1 MTSGRKIDASVR
13 QDDYRLSCLGMINS
27 LGCAPEEILDRALAL
42 DIERL
47 TRSDRYI
54 PGREALVAAVREELP
69 EIPKHLAAFRCRNNG
84 LALAAYRQIQD
95 TVQEAIDQFGPGRI
109 GVVLGSSTSGI
120 GRTEEAFRIWTESGE
135 LPTDYDYVRQHEMCA
150 TADFLAALAGISGPA
165 CTHSTACS
173 SSTKTFASA
182 RFLLEADLCDAVI
195 VGGVDSLCRM
205 TVSGFSSLQAI
216 SDEPSVPMSRNR
228 RGFNVGE
235 GAALFLLVRNEGPVR
250 LAGVGESSDAHHISA
265 PDPEGKG
272 ARACILAALKDA
284 GLQPDQIDYINLHG
298 TGTRLNDAMESAV
311 VHDLFGAVPCS
322 SSKPLVGHSLGAAGA
337 VEAGLCWLMLTA
349 ESDTLRLLPHYWDH
363 QRDDAIPDL
372 HLVASGETLPRSRPM
387 RVLSNSFAFGGN
399 NGTVILESVA

>member
-1 MTSGRKIDASVR
+1 LSIS
-13 QDDYRLSCLGMINS
+13 QDDFRLSCLGMVNA
-27 LGCAPEEILDRALAL
+27 LGSAPGEILERALGL

-54 PGREALVAAVREELP
+54 PGGQALVAAVREELP
-69 EIPKHLAAFRCRNNG
+69 EIPERLAAFRCRNNG

-95 TVQEAIDQFGPGRI
+95 AVQETIEQVGPGRV

-120 GRTEEAFRIWTESGE
+120 GATEEAFRIWTESGK
-135 LPTDYDYVRQHEMCA
+135 LPRDFDYVRQHEMCA
-150 TADFLAALAGISGPA
+150 TADFLAALAGVSGPA

-182 RFLLEADLCDAVI
+182 RFLLQADLCDAVI
-195 VGGVDSLCRM
+195 VGGVDSLCKM
-205 TVSGFSSLQAI
+205 TVGGFSSLEAI
-216 SDEPSVPMSRNR
+216 SDAPSVPMSRNR

-235 GAALFLLVRNEGPVR
+235 GAALFLLLRSHGPVR

-272 ARACILAALKDA
+272 ARACILAALEDA
-284 GLQPDQIDYINLHG
+284 GVQPDQIDYINLHG
-298 TGTRLNDAMESAV
+298 TGTKLNDAMESAA
-311 VHDLFGAVPCS
+311 VHDLFGDVPCS

-337 VEAGLCWLMLTA
+337 MEAGLCWLMLTSG
-349 ESDTLRLLPHYWDH
+349 ESDALPLLPHYWDG
-363 QRDDAIPDL
+363 QRDDTLPDL
-372 HLVASGETLPRSRPM
+372 HLVASGETLPRNRPT